1 MFDVRFSESHHAMN
15 IENRKPNI
23 EPSDGRIEKQTSKNM
38 EEEKSFGR
46 KLLSFF
52 IEEDTTHT
60 QTQTTSTPTQA
71 GTPPKVQVQQTVA
84 VQNASGTGVVDKKF
98 VDHFVSLLE
107 SSNLKGPDYFEYMQA
122 LKSLAGLGLSE
133 DKQYQ
138 AAWASFKAM
147 GGITDVSVLTNTA
160 NQYVGMLDND
170 RQNFLK
176 DVESAISQKVG
187 GLKNDLK
194 STQDENESIAKQI
207 IDLQNRIN
215 SNNEKIT
222 KITNDISEQSVKITS
237 NKNNYEI
244 TYSSFVEQIKGD
256 IAKISQYLS

>member
-1 MFDVRFSESHHAMN
+1 MLVFRCDRRSVRFSKQKLRTQTEHRKSKT
-15 IENRKPNI
+15 ENR
-23 EPSDGRIEKQTSKNM
+23 KNM

-46 KLLSFF
+46 KLLGFF

-71 GTPPKVQVQQTVA
+71 GTPPRVQVQQNVA

-147 GGITDVSVLTNTA
+147 GGITDVTVLTNTA
-160 NQYVGMLDND
+160 NQYVGILDND

-176 DVESAISQKVG
+176 DVDSAISQKVG

-194 STQDENESIAKQI
+194 ATQDENESIAKQI

-222 KITNDISEQSVKITS
+222 KITTDISEQSLKITS
-237 NKNNYEI
+237 NRSNYEI

>member
-1 MFDVRFSESHHAMN
+1 MA
-15 IENRKPNI
+15 
-23 EPSDGRIEKQTSKNM
+23 

-52 IEEDTTHT
+52 IEEDTTQN
-60 QTQTTSTPTQA
+60 QTQKTSLPTPMATPT
-71 GTPPKVQVQQTVA
+71 KVQVQETIT

-107 SSNLKGPDYFEYMQA
+107 NSNLKGPDYFEYMQA

-147 GGITDVSVLTNTA
+147 GGITDVSVLVNTA

-176 DVESAISQKVG
+176 DVDTAISQKVG

-194 STQDENESIAKQI
+194 ATQDENESIAKQI
-207 IDLQNRIN
+207 TDLQNRIKGN
-215 SNNEKIT
+215 DEKIS
-222 KITNDISEQSVKITS
+222 KITTDISEQSAKITT

-256 IAKISQYLS
+256 IAKISQYLAP

>member
-1 MFDVRFSESHHAMN
+1 
-15 IENRKPNI
+15 
-23 EPSDGRIEKQTSKNM
+23 M

-46 KLLSFF
+46 KLLGFF
-52 IEEDTTHT
+52 IEEDTTQT

-71 GTPPKVQVQQTVA
+71 GMPTKVQTAA

-160 NQYVGMLDND
+160 NQYVGILDND

-176 DVESAISQKVG
+176 DVDTAISQKVG

-194 STQDENESIAKQI
+194 ATQDENEALAKQI

-215 SNNEKIT
+215 ANNEKIT
-222 KITNDISEQSVKITS
+222 KITTDISEQSAKITS
-237 NKNNYEI
+237 NKSNYEI

-256 IAKISQYLS
+256 VAKISQYLS

>member
-1 MFDVRFSESHHAMN
+1 MFVLDVRFSKSHHPIN
-15 IENRKPNI
+15 IENRITKI
-23 EPSDGRIEKQTSKNM
+23 KHRINM

-46 KLLSFF
+46 KLLGFF
-52 IEEDTTHT
+52 IEEDTAHT
-60 QTQTTSTPTQA
+60 KTQTTTTPTQA
-71 GTPPKVQVQQTVA
+71 GTPPRVQVQQTVA

-147 GGITDVSVLTNTA
+147 GGITDVAVLTNTA
-160 NQYVGMLDND
+160 NQYVGILDND

-176 DVESAISQKVG
+176 DVDVAISQKVG
-187 GLKNDLK
+187 SLKNDLK
-194 STQDENESIAKQI
+194 ATQDENESVAKQI

-222 KITNDISEQSVKITS
+222 KITTDISEQSGKITS
-237 NKNNYEI
+237 NKSNYEI

>member
-1 MFDVRFSESHHAMN
+1 MLETKTGN
-15 IENRKPNI
+15 INQTSKTENRATKI
-23 EPSDGRIEKQTSKNM
+23 KHRITKNM

-52 IEEDTTHT
+52 IEENTT
-60 QTQTTSTPTQA
+60 QTPAQTVSPPTQA
-71 GTPPKVQVQQTVA
+71 GVPPRVQVQQTVA

-147 GGITDVSVLTNTA
+147 GGITDVKVLTNTA
-160 NQYVGMLDND
+160 NQYVGILDND

-176 DVESAISQKVG
+176 DVDVAITQKVG
-187 GLKNDLK
+187 SLKNDLK

-207 IDLQNRIN
+207 VDLQNRIN

-222 KITNDISEQSVKITS
+222 KITTDISEQSLKITS
-237 NKNNYEI
+237 NRSNYEI

>member
-1 MFDVRFSESHHAMN
+1 
-15 IENRKPNI
+15 
-23 EPSDGRIEKQTSKNM
+23 M

-46 KLLSFF
+46 KLMSFF
-52 IEEDTTHT
+52 IEENTTHT

-71 GTPPKVQVQQTVA
+71 GSPPQVQVQQNVA

-107 SSNLKGPDYFEYMQA
+107 NSNLKGPDYFEYMHA
-122 LKSLAGLGLSE
+122 LKSLSGLGLSE

-147 GGITDVSVLTNTA
+147 GGITDVNVLSNTA
-160 NQYVGMLDND
+160 NQYIGFLDND
-170 RQNFLK
+170 RQGFLK
-176 DVESAISQKVG
+176 DVEAAIVQKVG

-194 STQDENESIAKQI
+194 STQDENEAMAKQI

-215 SNNEKIT
+215 ANNEKIT
-222 KITNDISEQSVKITS
+222 KTTGDITEQSAKITT

-256 IAKISQYLS
+256 IARIKQYLS

>member
-1 MFDVRFSESHHAMN
+1 MA
-15 IENRKPNI
+15 
-23 EPSDGRIEKQTSKNM
+23 

-52 IEEDTTHT
+52 IEEDTTQN
-60 QTQTTSTPTQA
+60 QTQKTSLPTPMATPT
-71 GTPPKVQVQQTVA
+71 KVQVQETIT

-107 SSNLKGPDYFEYMQA
+107 NSNLKGPDYFEYMQA

-138 AAWASFKAM
+138 AAWAGFKAM
-147 GGITDVSVLTNTA
+147 GGITDVSVLVNTA

-176 DVESAISQKVG
+176 DVDTAISQKVG

-194 STQDENESIAKQI
+194 ATQDENESIAKQI
-207 IDLQNRIN
+207 TDLQNRIKGN
-215 SNNEKIT
+215 DEKIS
-222 KITNDISEQSVKITS
+222 KITTDISEQSAKITT

-256 IAKISQYLS
+256 IAKISQYLAP